1 MLSKTDWLTKT
12 DWLIEQQIARYFTI
26 LSTVICRNKIC
37 LLTRSPSVN
46 MSEDEEANADD
57 LASEVETDWTRQKI
71 RRDLAKFRRWL
82 QERVQLLLSL
92 KKKRMTFASHFS
104 FIFIVFAHENSW
116 LCLGIF
122 SSREICRKPTGQN
135 TAGSFLINFTSHA
148 IKRRQHSILRDADIL
163 RSKEANNY
171 RDLQIILQLLSSR
184 QHVQPAWMIPTESH
198 PTEVSLAEFCMD
210 MFDGGKWQRQLY
222 SNFIFGIEAQF

>member
-37 LLTRSPSVN
+37 LLTRSPFCKYEWGRRGQCRWFSFRGRN
-46 MSEDEEANADD
+46 WLNKAEDKEGPC
-57 LASEVETDWTRQKI
+57 KI
-71 RRDLAKFRRWL
+71 QTMTAGEGTAVIK
-82 QERVQLLLSL
+82 L
-92 KKKRMTFASHFS
+92 KKKIMTFASHFS

-148 IKRRQHSILRDADIL
+148 IKRRQHSI
-163 RSKEANNY
+163 
-171 RDLQIILQLLSSR
+171 
-184 QHVQPAWMIPTESH
+184 
-198 PTEVSLAEFCMD
+198 
-210 MFDGGKWQRQLY
+210 
-222 SNFIFGIEAQF
+222 